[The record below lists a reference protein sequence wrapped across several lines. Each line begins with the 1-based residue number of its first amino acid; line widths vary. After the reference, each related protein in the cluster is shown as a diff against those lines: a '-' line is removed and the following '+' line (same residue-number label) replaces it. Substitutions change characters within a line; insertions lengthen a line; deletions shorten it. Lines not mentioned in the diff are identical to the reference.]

1 MQAWLPRLERTLEEA
16 AEGASM
22 QFRCFI
28 SAEPPPL
35 SHLKTIPESLLQSC
49 IKVMNEAPADLKSN
63 LRRAWSTFDET
74 LINSSEK
81 PSEFKACLFA
91 LSFFHAIVLGRR
103 KFGQQGWSQKYSFN
117 TGDLTI
123 CADICSQYINSHAQ
137 VPWEDMR
144 YIFGEIMYGGHITDF
159 WDRRTNRT
167 YLRVLLNPAL
177 LSGGDLVPCSNSF
190 AAFTRGGDRDNDPAK
205 LFPSP
210 DASTTSRA
218 AYAILIEDT
227 LPVENPILF
236 GMHPNAE
243 IGYLSG
249 TAKQILSNILTLEGQ
264 SLDRQR
270 MPALDSARAGG
281 GLKLTRTLESLLDQ
295 LPQLFNM
302 LEVQSRADPKLQTED
317 APYVL
322 VALQECTNM
331 NSLLSEICRGLSE
344 LQKGQNGELNMT
356 EPMEDLAVALVR
368 NEVPGRNPV
377 SKCSWEKL
385 AWWSKKSLATWF
397 ADLILRHEQ
406 LTDWTSNLQTP
417 VCMWISGLFNPTAF
431 NTAIMQVTA
440 RRDGLPL
447 DNMTIATAVTAM
459 AKGMDATE
467 TPAGGGRLIRGLF
480 IEGAAWMHDEDECED
495 YDINGVVCRG
505 YLVDAALKELMPPM
519 PVIYVRA
526 VAVDPSWEA
535 SEVGY
540 LRHSKNVLE
549 VPVYATSFRG
559 PTFVFLAT
567 LRVEDGRS
575 VDEYILRAVALI
587 MATD

>member
-1 MQAWLPRLERTLEEA
+1 
-16 AEGASM
+16 
-22 QFRCFI
+22 
-28 SAEPPPL
+28 
-35 SHLKTIPESLLQSC
+35 
-49 IKVMNEAPADLKSN
+49 MNEAPADLKSN

-74 LINSSEK
+74 IINSSEK

-103 KFGQQGWSQKYSFN
+103 KFGQQGWSRKYSFN

-123 CADICSQYINSHAQ
+123 CADICSQYINSHLE

-177 LSGGDLVPCSNSF
+177 LSGADLVPCSESF
-190 AAFTRGGDRDNDPAK
+190 SAFTRGDGHDNNPAK

-210 DASTTSRA
+210 DGSITSRE
-218 AYAILIEDT
+218 AYATLIEDA
-227 LPVENPILF
+227 LPVETPILF

-243 IGYLSG
+243 IGYLSS
-249 TAKQILSNILTLEGQ
+249 TAKQLLANILTLEGQ
-264 SLDRQR
+264 SV
-270 MPALDSARAGG
+270 DSAQPLQDVGTAPNKISARDGGVRSQTQKRPPARDTASAGG
-281 GLKLTRTLESLLDQ
+281 GSRLTRKLESLLEQ
-295 LPQLFNM
+295 LPQEFSL

-331 NSLLSEICRGLSE
+331 NSLLSEIRRGLGE

-368 NEVPGRNPV
+368 DEVPGRNPI

-385 AWWSKKSLATWF
+385 AWWSKKSLATWY
-397 ADLILRHEQ
+397 ADMILRHQQ
-406 LTDWTSNLQTP
+406 LTSWTSSVNTP

-459 AKGMDATE
+459 ATRVDAVE
-467 TPAGGGRLIRGLF
+467 TPASGGRFVHGLF

-495 YDINGVVCRG
+495 YDVNGVVCRQVTPEFTHALCLTLWFPPAAPFLLCRML
-505 YLVDAALKELMPPM
+505 YYTRCPVSDHRISLTLLNFCYCLVCYCHIM
-519 PVIYVRA
+519 VQ
-526 VAVDPSWEA
+526 
-535 SEVGY
+535 G
-540 LRHSKNVLE
+540 
-549 VPVYATSFRG
+549 
-559 PTFVFLAT
+559 
-567 LRVEDGRS
+567 
-575 VDEYILRAVALI
+575 ILG
-587 MATD
+587 